1 MFSGGEGKAG
11 IFSRAKMWWRRDRH
25 TNRHCE
31 NRGLAVLGAI
41 DGVVVVFIVQPIL
54 LLQGVLDCHLSL
66 DLFCCPF

>member
-41 DGVVVVFIVQPIL
+41 DVVVVIV
-54 LLQGVLDCHLSL
+54 
-66 DLFCCPF
+66 